1 MSNDHRYFIISDIIF
16 YTHSWDLKKKRVI
29 RGKCLFYGLYL
40 RHLML
45 FPAFAFFFKNIVLYT
60 FHLRDGHLRFLNFL
74 FQHFLLKLSDLW
86 WAVNTFPSVAI
97 NVRFNYVYIFFR
109 QTTIASWCSFVTDLD
124 PLICY
129 TIKTK
134 KSTISILFK
143 SIYNH

>member
-129 TIKTK
+129 TIKIK
-134 KSTISILFK
+134 KSTISKLF
-143 SIYNH
+143 

>member
-60 FHLRDGHLRFLNFL
+60 YHLKDGHLRFLNFL

-129 TIKTK
+129 TIKIK
-134 KSTISILFK
+134 KSTISILF
-143 SIYNH
+143 